1 MTHSS
6 HRWLAHRGLALTA
19 LALLSLGAA
28 SASYADQRNDGR
40 NEGARQQA
48 ARPPAGRPQVDR
60 GRPGPGRGEFLDNR
74 YNHGHY
80 YPSRGTVVR
89 ALPGGYRPYYYR
101 GSRFYFSGG
110 IWYAPGP
117 YGFVVTRPPSG
128 LFLTVLPPFY
138 STVWVGGVPY
148 YYADNVYYQWQPSA
162 NGYAV
167 VDPPEGSD
175 QPGAPPAP
183 PSDDFFIYPKNGQ
196 TQEQQSADQY
206 ECHDWSKNQTG
217 FDPTQQGG
225 GVAPDETG
233 SRREQYQ
240 RAMTAC
246 LEARGYSVK

>member
-1 MTHSS
+1 MRNAS
-6 HRWLAHRGLALTA
+6 HRWLAWST
-19 LALLSLGAA
+19 LALLTLGAA
-28 SASYADQRNDGR
+28 GASYAADPRHD
-40 NEGARQQA
+40 EPRQQA
-48 ARPPAGRPQVDR
+48 
-60 GRPGPGRGEFLDNR
+60 GRPGPGRGEVLDNR

-80 YPSRGTVVR
+80 YPPRGAVVR
-89 ALPGGYRPYYYR
+89 SLPGGYRPYYYH

-117 YGFVVTRPPSG
+117 YGFIVTRPPAG

-138 STVWVGGVPY
+138 TTVWFGGVPY
-148 YYADNVYYQWQPSA
+148 YYADNVYYQWQPAA

-167 VDPPEGSD
+167 VDPPEGAD

-183 PSDDFFIYPKNGQ
+183 PAAPADDFYIYPKNGQ
-196 TQEQQSADQY
+196 TQEQQAADQY
-206 ECHDWSKNQTG
+206 ECHNWSKSQTG

-225 GVAPDETG
+225 GVGSNETG